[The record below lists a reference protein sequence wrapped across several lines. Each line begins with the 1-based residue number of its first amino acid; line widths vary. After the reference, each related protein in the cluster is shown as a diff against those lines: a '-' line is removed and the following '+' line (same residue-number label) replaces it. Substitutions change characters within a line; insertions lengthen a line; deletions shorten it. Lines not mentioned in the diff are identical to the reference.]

1 MRTIALNKDR
11 VWRPRI
17 LQNTET
23 GPDVIPANT
32 VVQLWLSMT
41 YGGPAIDPLKKIN
54 LQRSA
59 TNTKLWFGTTPK
71 ADVNA
76 QLGALANNTVVY
88 VVVSVAGE
96 IDSAPLQLLLVSPIG

>member
-17 LQNTET
+17 LQNLET
-23 GPDVIPANT
+23 GPSPIPSNT
-32 VVQLWLSMT
+32 VVILWLSLT
-41 YGGPAIDPLKKIN
+41 NGGPSIDVTKNIN

-59 TNTKLWFGTTPK
+59 TNPKLWFGTTPK
-71 ADVNA
+71 ASVNA
-76 QLGALANNTVVY
+76 QLGALPNNTVVY

-96 IDSAPLQLLLVSPIG
+96 IDSAPLQLLTVSPIG